1 MDQDHLLTHWSWDE
15 IGNIS
20 QTTILNAFSFNE
32 NVWIL
37 IKLSLK
43 FVVKHQINNIP
54 VLPDNGLALARGQ
67 AIIWAID
74 GQHTDTYMGYWAL
87 TN

>member
-20 QTTILNAFSFNE
+20 QTTILNAFSFSE

-43 FVVKHQINNIP
+43 FFSSIGS
-54 VLPDNGLALARGQ
+54 DNGLALARGQ